1 MCVCVCVCVEFAR
14 GFLAAARQAV
24 AGGGRP
30 GGGRRRQAAGG
41 RRRLRL
47 RVCMCASLLI
57 GVYARM
63 VLEAYKCEWQLT

>member
-1 MCVCVCVCVEFAR
+1 VCVCVCVLNLRVGSSQRA
-14 GFLAAARQAV
+14 